1 MKLIVLVL
9 ITIIAIGC
17 GPTLAEEPSGT
28 QKQPTPVA
36 EAPKPPTVTPTGVPP
51 TAVPPTPLPPTPLPP
66 TSTPAPRAP
75 AISPTTT
82 PAASPAPTAQAP
94 TPVAINTRPPTPE
107 PARTPMPMPTSAVTP
122 VPIASPIHI
131 PTPVP
136 TVTATPTQTSTPAIQ
151 TTPLPNIFDE
161 FGFTLALDEDAS
173 FSSSKLVISGMSG
186 DDADRQ
192 QGLLTFEYN
201 GSDIVMFWLSATD
214 DPPAAMIESTYQLLK
229 VSQPSNILTPVSDGD
244 IVIDDEPGR
253 FGGFVASDSSG
264 SNVGGGL
271 LAAWTCQELGITLS
285 LIVTGLDPTTL
296 QIRFDRLTSGFKC
309 N

>member
-28 QKQPTPVA
+28 QKQPTSVA
-36 EAPKPPTVTPTGVPP
+36 EAPKPPTVTRTDVPP
-51 TAVPPTPLPPTPLPP
+51 TAAPPTPLPPTPVPP
-66 TSTPAPRAP
+66 TATPAPRA
-75 AISPTTT
+75 ASISPTTT

-94 TPVAINTRPPTPE
+94 TPVAINTRPPTPD
-107 PARTPMPMPTSAVTP
+107 PAWTPMPTSAVTP
-122 VPIASPIHI
+122 VPTASPIHV

-229 VSQPSNILTPVSDGD
+229 DSQPSNILTPVSDGD

>member
-28 QKQPTPVA
+28 QKQPTSVA
-36 EAPKPPTVTPTGVPP
+36 EAPKPPTVPPTGVPP
-51 TAVPPTPLPPTPLPP
+51 TAVPPTPLPPTPVPP
-66 TSTPAPRAP
+66 TATPATRA
-75 AISPTTT
+75 ASISPTTT

-107 PARTPMPMPTSAVTP
+107 PAWTPMPTSTVTP
-122 VPIASPIHI
+122 VPTASPI

-136 TVTATPTQTSTPAIQ
+136 TVTATPMQTSTPAIQ

>member
-9 ITIIAIGC
+9 IAIIAIGC
-17 GPTLAEEPSGT
+17 GPTPAEEPSGT

-36 EAPKPPTVTPTGVPP
+36 EAPKPPTVTRTDVPP
-51 TAVPPTPLPPTPLPP
+51 TAVPPTPLPPTPVPP
-66 TSTPAPRAP
+66 TATPAPRA
-75 AISPTTT
+75 ASISPTTT

-107 PARTPMPMPTSAVTP
+107 PAWTPMPTSAVTP
-122 VPIASPIHI
+122 VPTASPIHI

>member
-1 MKLIVLVL
+1 MKLIILVL

-17 GPTLAEEPSGT
+17 GSTPAEEPSGT
-28 QKQPTPVA
+28 QKQPTSVA
-36 EAPKPPTVTPTGVPP
+36 EAPKPPTVPPTGVPP

-107 PARTPMPMPTSAVTP
+107 PAWTPMPTSTVTP
-122 VPIASPIHI
+122 VPTASPT

-271 LAAWTCQELGITLS
+271 VAAWTCQELGITLS

>member
-1 MKLIVLVL
+1 MKLIILVL

-17 GPTLAEEPSGT
+17 GSTPAEEPSGT
-28 QKQPTPVA
+28 QKQPTSVA
-36 EAPKPPTVTPTGVPP
+36 EAPKPPTVPPTGVPP
-51 TAVPPTPLPPTPLPP
+51 TAVPPTPLPPTPVPP
-66 TSTPAPRAP
+66 TATPAPRA
-75 AISPTTT
+75 ASISPTTT

-94 TPVAINTRPPTPE
+94 TPVAINTRPPTPA
-107 PARTPMPMPTSAVTP
+107 PAWTPMPTSAVTP
-122 VPIASPIHI
+122 VPTASPIHV

-271 LAAWTCQELGITLS
+271 VAAWTCQELGITLS

>member
-28 QKQPTPVA
+28 QKQPTSVA
-36 EAPKPPTVTPTGVPP
+36 EAPKPPTVPPTGVPP

-107 PARTPMPMPTSAVTP
+107 PAWTPMPTSTVTP
-122 VPIASPIHI
+122 VPTASPI

-136 TVTATPTQTSTPAIQ
+136 TVTATPMQTSTPAIQ

>member
-28 QKQPTPVA
+28 QKQPTSVA
-36 EAPKPPTVTPTGVPP
+36 EAPKPPTVPPTGVPP

-94 TPVAINTRPPTPE
+94 TPVAINTRPPTPD
-107 PARTPMPMPTSAVTP
+107 PAWTPMPTSAVTP
-122 VPIASPIHI
+122 VPTASPI

-214 DPPAAMIESTYQLLK
+214 DPPAAMIESTY
-229 VSQPSNILTPVSDGD
+229 
-244 IVIDDEPGR
+244 
-253 FGGFVASDSSG
+253 
-264 SNVGGGL
+264 
-271 LAAWTCQELGITLS
+271 
-285 LIVTGLDPTTL
+285 
-296 QIRFDRLTSGFKC
+296 
-309 N
+309 

>member
-17 GPTLAEEPSGT
+17 GPTLAEEPSVT
-28 QKQPTPVA
+28 QKLPTSLA
-36 EAPKPPTVTPTGVPP
+36 EAPKPPTVPPTGVPP

-66 TSTPAPRAP
+66 TSIPAPRAP

-107 PARTPMPMPTSAVTP
+107 PAWTPMPTSTVTP
-122 VPIASPIHI
+122 VPTASPI

-136 TVTATPTQTSTPAIQ
+136 TVTATPMQTSTPAIQ

-214 DPPAAMIESTYQLLK
+214 DPPAEMIESTYQLLK

>member
-28 QKQPTPVA
+28 QKQPTSVA
-36 EAPKPPTVTPTGVPP
+36 EAPKPPTVPPTGVPP
-51 TAVPPTPLPPTPLPP
+51 TAVPPTPLPPTPVPP
-66 TSTPAPRAP
+66 TATPATRA
-75 AISPTTT
+75 ASISPTTT

-107 PARTPMPMPTSAVTP
+107 PTWTPMPTSAVTP
-122 VPIASPIHI
+122 VPTASPIHI

-253 FGGFVASDSSG
+253 FGGFVASDSSR

>member
-28 QKQPTPVA
+28 QKQPTSVA
-36 EAPKPPTVTPTGVPP
+36 EAPKPPTVPPTGVPP
-51 TAVPPTPLPPTPLPP
+51 TAVPPTPLPPTPVPP
-66 TSTPAPRAP
+66 TATPAPRA
-75 AISPTTT
+75 ASISPPTT

-107 PARTPMPMPTSAVTP
+107 PAWTPMPTSTVTP
-122 VPIASPIHI
+122 VPTASPI

-136 TVTATPTQTSTPAIQ
+136 TVTATPMQTSTPAIQ

>member
-1 MKLIVLVL
+1 MKLIILVL

-17 GPTLAEEPSGT
+17 GSTPAEEPSGT
-28 QKQPTPVA
+28 EKQPTSVA
-36 EAPKPPTVTPTGVPP
+36 EAPKPPTVPPTGVPP

-107 PARTPMPMPTSAVTP
+107 PAWTPMPTSTVTP
-122 VPIASPIHI
+122 VPTASPI

-136 TVTATPTQTSTPAIQ
+136 TVTATPMQTSTPAIQ

>member
-9 ITIIAIGC
+9 IAFIAIGC

-28 QKQPTPVA
+28 QKQPTSVA
-36 EAPKPPTVTPTGVPP
+36 EAPKPPTVPPTGVPP
-51 TAVPPTPLPPTPLPP
+51 TAVPPTPLPPAPLPP

-107 PARTPMPMPTSAVTP
+107 PAWTPMPTSAVTL
-122 VPIASPIHI
+122 VPTASPI

-136 TVTATPTQTSTPAIQ
+136 TVTATPMQTSTPAIQ

-229 VSQPSNILTPVSDGD
+229 DSQPSNILTPVSDGD

>member
-1 MKLIVLVL
+1 
-9 ITIIAIGC
+9 
-17 GPTLAEEPSGT
+17 
-28 QKQPTPVA
+28 
-36 EAPKPPTVTPTGVPP
+36 
-51 TAVPPTPLPPTPLPP
+51 
-66 TSTPAPRAP
+66 
-75 AISPTTT
+75 
-82 PAASPAPTAQAP
+82 
-94 TPVAINTRPPTPE
+94 
-107 PARTPMPMPTSAVTP
+107 
-122 VPIASPIHI
+122 
-131 PTPVP
+131 
-136 TVTATPTQTSTPAIQ
+136 
-151 TTPLPNIFDE
+151 
-161 FGFTLALDEDAS
+161 
-173 FSSSKLVISGMSG
+173 MSG

-253 FGGFVASDSSG
+253 FGGFVASDSSR

>member
-28 QKQPTPVA
+28 QKQPTSVA
-36 EAPKPPTVTPTGVPP
+36 EAPKPPTVPPTGVPP

-107 PARTPMPMPTSAVTP
+107 PAWTPMPMPTSTVTP
-122 VPIASPIHI
+122 VPTASPI

-136 TVTATPTQTSTPAIQ
+136 TVTATPMQTSTPAIQ

>member
-17 GPTLAEEPSGT
+17 GPTLAEEPSVT
-28 QKQPTPVA
+28 QKLPTSVA
-36 EAPKPPTVTPTGVPP
+36 EAPKPPTVPPTGVPP

-66 TSTPAPRAP
+66 TSIPAPRAP

-107 PARTPMPMPTSAVTP
+107 PAWAPMPTSTVTP
-122 VPIASPIHI
+122 VPTASPI

-136 TVTATPTQTSTPAIQ
+136 TVTATPMQTSTPAIQ

>member
-28 QKQPTPVA
+28 QKQPTSVA
-36 EAPKPPTVTPTGVPP
+36 EAPKPPTVTRTDVPP
-51 TAVPPTPLPPTPLPP
+51 TAAPPTPLPPTPVPP
-66 TSTPAPRAP
+66 TATPAPRA
-75 AISPTTT
+75 ASISPTTT

-94 TPVAINTRPPTPE
+94 TPVAINTRPPTPD
-107 PARTPMPMPTSAVTP
+107 PAWTPMPTSAVTP
-122 VPIASPIHI
+122 VPTASPIHV

-229 VSQPSNILTPVSDGD
+229 DSQPSNILTPVSDGD

-271 LAAWTCQELGITLS
+271 VAAWTCQELGITLS

>member
-36 EAPKPPTVTPTGVPP
+36 EAPKAP
-51 TAVPPTPLPPTPLPP
+51 TASPTPLPPTPVPP
-66 TSTPAPRAP
+66 TSVQPTAIPPTPLPSTATPAPRA
-75 AISPTTT
+75 ASISPTTT

-107 PARTPMPMPTSAVTP
+107 PAWAPMPTSTVTP
-122 VPIASPIHI
+122 VPTASPI

-136 TVTATPTQTSTPAIQ
+136 TVTATRMQTSTPAIQ

-229 VSQPSNILTPVSDGD
+229 VSQPSNIL
-244 IVIDDEPGR
+244 R
-253 FGGFVASDSSG
+253 R
-264 SNVGGGL
+264 
-271 LAAWTCQELGITLS
+271 LA
-285 LIVTGLDPTTL
+285 TG
-296 QIRFDRLTSGFKC
+296 TS
-309 N
+309 

>member
-1 MKLIVLVL
+1 
-9 ITIIAIGC
+9 
-17 GPTLAEEPSGT
+17 
-28 QKQPTPVA
+28 
-36 EAPKPPTVTPTGVPP
+36 
-51 TAVPPTPLPPTPLPP
+51 
-66 TSTPAPRAP
+66 
-75 AISPTTT
+75 
-82 PAASPAPTAQAP
+82 
-94 TPVAINTRPPTPE
+94 
-107 PARTPMPMPTSAVTP
+107 
-122 VPIASPIHI
+122 
-131 PTPVP
+131 
-136 TVTATPTQTSTPAIQ
+136 VTATPTQTSTPAIQ